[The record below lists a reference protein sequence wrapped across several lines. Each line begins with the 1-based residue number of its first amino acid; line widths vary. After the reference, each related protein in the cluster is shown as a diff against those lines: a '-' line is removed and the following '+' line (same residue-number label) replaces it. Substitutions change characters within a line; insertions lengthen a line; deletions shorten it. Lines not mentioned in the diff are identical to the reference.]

1 MKQKPRLHLVPPPA
15 ADALGDRDE
24 PPFTEE
30 ELREAG
36 ALRGALE
43 RGGDPLAAS
52 IQAAYRPP
60 PLADDDLEA
69 ILARALGE
77 GDAPPTAIEREA
89 AARLRVSLEGGG
101 DLDSEAAPL
110 GDLRAAHRPAALSP
124 ARNEELIARALAS
137 AGRAPTPISL
147 FRRALP
153 VTMATLVGVVAL
165 AAGFALLL
173 SPRGFAPPPTASRPA
188 AAVAPAA
195 LILSRSTDD
204 LFDPAEKFEV
214 GRSSA
219 RIDRI
224 ASARS
229 SDLRRNRFASWGVQ

>member
-1 MKQKPRLHLVPPPA
+1 MKQRPRLRLVPPPA

-30 ELREAG
+30 ELREAD
-36 ALRGALE
+36 ALRGSLE

-52 IQAAYRPP
+52 LQAAYRPAQ
-60 PLADDDLEA
+60 LASDDLEA

-77 GDAPPTAIEREA
+77 EDAPPTRIELEG
-89 AARLRVSLEGGG
+89 AARLRVALEGGG
-101 DLDSEAAPL
+101 ELEGEAALL
-110 GDLRAAHRPAALSP
+110 GDLRAAHRPASISP
-124 ARNEELIARALAS
+124 ARNEELVARAVAS
-137 AGRAPTPISL
+137 AQRAPTSISR

-153 VTMATLVGVVAL
+153 ATMATLTGVVAL
-165 AAGFALLL
+165 AAGFALLMQTQ
-173 SPRGFAPPPTASRPA
+173 SFAPPPTASRPA
-188 AAVAPAA
+188 AAAAAAA

-214 GRSSA
+214 GRSSS

>member
-1 MKQKPRLHLVPPPA
+1 MKQKPRLRLVPPPA
-15 ADALGDRDE
+15 ADALGDQDE

-30 ELREAG
+30 ELREAD
-36 ALRGALE
+36 ALRAELE

-52 IQAAYRPP
+52 LQAAYRPA

-77 GDAPPTAIEREA
+77 GDAPPTALERES
-89 AARLRVSLEGGG
+89 AARLRVALEGGG
-101 DLDSEAAPL
+101 DLDGEAALL

-137 AGRAPTPISL
+137 AGRAPRPISL

-153 VTMATLVGVVAL
+153 VTMATLTGVVAL
-165 AAGFALLL
+165 AA
-173 SPRGFAPPPTASRPA
+173 
-188 AAVAPAA
+188 
-195 LILSRSTDD
+195 LIRSRSTDD